1 MIALLHK
8 LDSTLEVLRRKIG
21 AAQDAI
27 SRLEEDIKYVQRK
40 LGIIPYTYDN
50 WRLRNLLVP
59 HMFIPQIWDRIVSDH
74 VLDAAKYGMV
84 GITAKG
90 TDKVKIVRPPDMY
103 FGMDWAR
110 KEGEWHGH
118 SAVDRRD
125 Y

>member
-8 LDSTLEVLRRKIG
+8 LDSTLEALGRKIG
-21 AAQDAI
+21 AAQDVVAH
-27 SRLEEDIKYVQRK
+27 LKEDVLFVQRK

-59 HMFIPQIWDRIVSDH
+59 RMFIPQIWDRIVSDH

-90 TDKVKIVRPPDMY
+90 TDKVKIVRPPEMY
-103 FGMDWAR
+103 FGADWAR
-110 KEGEWHGH
+110 DEKNG
-118 SAVDRRD
+118 
-125 Y
+125 